1 MSTVNDQITD
11 SVNEVNTLLMGSAP
25 AQSIGMLNV
34 AATETIGM
42 SMFNAISTQQNAQ
55 TSASAAVAASC
66 AKMLQQSSPLPEKA
80 PAPDPKVDVSQIE
93 ALVKELLKQQ
103 SDPKDKSEP

>member
-11 SVNEVNTLLMGSAP
+11 SVNQVNTLMMGSAP
-25 AQSIGMLNV
+25 VQSMGMLNV

-66 AKMLQQSSPLPEKA
+66 AKMLQQSPPMPEKK
-80 PAPDPKVDVSQIE
+80 PAPDEKADLSQIE
-93 ALVKELLKQQ
+93 ALVQELLKQHTDAKDNSQ
-103 SDPKDKSEP
+103 S